1 MHHFFR
7 RKQKKTNRTHDCGAQ
22 KVIIKANVIMSEE
35 STTDVDQSCLTI
47 QAMIKQ
53 EESGYTIPD
62 YLENVPETKNDL
74 DQPVD
79 SDIRFLIAQ
88 WTLQLAEIC
97 EYSSE
102 TSWIAMS
109 CLDRFLATTDGCPVL
124 LDCLK
129 FQNAALAALY
139 IAIKMNEME
148 VLGPAN
154 MAQLSRGQQTEG
166 DIEEMELRILNALE
180 WRVHPPTALS
190 FVHMFLQL
198 IPKFDPQYR
207 PNILEMAEFQI
218 QHSILDY
225 DLCRVKASRI
235 AFATTLN
242 AVAILYQDKELCTS
256 FQKAIAAVTDID
268 GGSLRG
274 LQQELFLSIPDDK
287 LDEWS
292 EEPRPSTRY
301 SEDKTTFSSRGG
313 KSETSADSPRSLKEQ
328 ESYYS

>member
-1 MHHFFR
+1 
-7 RKQKKTNRTHDCGAQ
+7 
-22 KVIIKANVIMSEE
+22 
-35 STTDVDQSCLTI
+35 
-47 QAMIKQ
+47 MIKQ
-53 EESGYTIPD
+53 EESGYAIPD
-62 YLENVPETKNDL
+62 YLENVPETNEDL
-74 DQPVD
+74 ERPVD
-79 SDIRFLIAQ
+79 SDMRFLIAQ

-109 CLDRFLATTDGCPVL
+109 CLDRFLATTDGYHVL
-124 LDCLK
+124 LDCPK

-148 VLGPAN
+148 VLGPDN
-154 MAQLSRGQQTEG
+154 LAQLSRGQQTEG

-180 WRVHPPTALS
+180 WRVNPPTALS

-198 IPKFDPQYR
+198 IPKFDPGYR
-207 PNILEMAEFQI
+207 SIIMEMAEFQI

-242 AVAILYQDKELCTS
+242 TVAIVYQDKELCTS
-256 FQKAIAAVTDID
+256 LQKLIAAVTDID
-268 GGSLRG
+268 IDSSSLRG
-274 LQQELFLSIPDDK
+274 LQKELFLSIPDDK

-292 EEPRPSTRY
+292 EEPRPSRRY
-301 SEDKTTFSSRGG
+301 SGDKTTYSRGA
-313 KSETSADSPRSLKEQ
+313 KIKTYSDSPRSLKE
-328 ESYYS
+328 EL